1 MEEIHNQI
9 LADGECFKDYLC
21 CVNTG
26 DPAYS
31 LARLSGQISSTLDVD
46 DGGPGSREKA
56 RVFETLNFF

>member
-31 LARLSGQISSTLDVD
+31 LARLSGQISSTVDVD
-46 DGGPGSREKA
+46 DGGPYDIFGKKS
-56 RVFETLNFF
+56 FLLH